1 MIRLITW
8 LLLIFPMFSTG
19 SLLNSRLLLHQV
31 GHAILSS
38 AVTEAPVVVTRLTLN
53 DESCDLQCVRRH
65 PARIKE
71 SLHAHL
77 LVRLGGAAA
86 EEVLCGREQMSK
98 EGHHDRDRGMA
109 LASRFGKGDESYQ
122 LAYSEAISLV
132 NERAHDIL
140 EMAAALLRHEDIVFI
155 SSHSLHQTSF
165 EISEDVV

>member
-1 MIRLITW
+1 MIRLIAR
-8 LLLIFPMFSTG
+8 LLLIFPMVSTG
-19 SLLNSRLLLHQV
+19 SLLNTRLLLHQV

-53 DESCDLQCVRRH
+53 NESCDLQCVRLR
-65 PARIKE
+65 PARMRD

-98 EGHHDRDRGMA
+98 EGHHDRDRGLA

-140 EMAAALLRHEDIVFI
+140 EMAATLLRHEEIVFI
-155 SSHSLHQTSF
+155 SSHSRHQTSF